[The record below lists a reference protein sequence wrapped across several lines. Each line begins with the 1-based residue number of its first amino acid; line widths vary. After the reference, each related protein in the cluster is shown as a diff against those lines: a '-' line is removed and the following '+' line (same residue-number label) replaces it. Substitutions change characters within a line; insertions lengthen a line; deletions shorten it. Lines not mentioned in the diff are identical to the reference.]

1 MKTFYTSILLVAFTL
16 LVTTACQS
24 HKNTQHTIKKTDTLD
39 LGYMY
44 WANDFTPFGFGSR
57 YSLIV
62 VGTINTIAAPAKVSE
77 DAIYTPVEGSIAITE
92 VILDSKSHHR
102 NMNNIHTITTD
113 CFEAT
118 SLSKGDQV
126 LVFCVSYEGDYA
138 ITGRQ
143 SIIKIP
149 VNDRRYITSIQ
160 KYIDAS
166 YDPTVIEKDIDLWR
180 KVAVGDALENYIK
193 EYRDYHKEN

>member
-1 MKTFYTSILLVAFTL
+1 MKFLYASLLISITL
-16 LVTTACQS
+16 FATVACQS
-24 HKNTQHTIKKTDTLD
+24 HKEIQNTQIKTDTLD

-57 YSLIV
+57 YSLII
-62 VGTINTIAAPAKVSE
+62 VGTVTQIENPAEVAE
-77 DAIYTPVEGSIAITE
+77 DAIYNSVEGHIAIEE
-92 VILDSKSHHR
+92 VILDSKSHNR
-102 NMNNIHTITTD
+102 DMNTIGSISTD
-113 CFEAT
+113 CFEGT
-118 SLSKGDQV
+118 NLSKGDQV

-149 VNDRRYITSIQ
+149 TNNRQYITSLK
-160 KYIDAS
+160 KYINAS
-166 YDPTVIEKDIDLWR
+166 YDPRVIEKDIELWR

-193 EYRDYHKEN
+193 EYNEYHKKN